1 LQEAPSDG
9 QKVWDSGLAL
19 SAWLHRKI
27 TMRQTG
33 ADGSDRKTPLGDG
46 TADGLVDQII
56 SSLCRDTSD
65 VGEDAALDILE
76 IGMSTLA
83 SPPSRADHPVC

>member
-1 LQEAPSDG
+1 VAPSNG

-27 TMRQTG
+27 TVRQTG
-33 ADGSDRKTPLGDG
+33 ADDSGREIRLSLGDG
-46 TADGLVDQII
+46 TADGIVDQII
-56 SSLCRDTSD
+56 SSLCRDTSH

-76 IGMSTLA
+76 IGTSTLN
-83 SPPSRADHPVC
+83 SPPSRLDHPVC